1 MSWRNST
8 IAKALEWSILRH
20 QYTGMIQSMTGYGR
34 QEVPFGD
41 LNVTAEVR
49 SLNGKLADV
58 RIKTQLQLGEREIQ
72 LRKMVLDRA
81 VRGKIDVTLDVKG
94 TGMAEAG
101 LPDPRVIKTF
111 YNSLKGI
118 GEDLGVSDDNLF
130 STVLRLPNAFQTS
143 EMEIDAGLWNAIESA
158 MLGALDRLEEFR
170 KKEGESIMQDLSER
184 VNTIDTLLGEVEP
197 FEVEREENLKDR
209 LRQKIQE
216 LERESIDQNRFEQE
230 IIYYLDKLDIHEEK
244 VRLAQHCKYFLEIL
258 GGSNGAKGKKLNF
271 VSQEI
276 GREINTLGAK
286 AQWSP
291 IQRIVVQM
299 KDNLENI
306 KEQLAN
312 AL

>member
-1 MSWRNST
+1 MTQSC
-8 IAKALEWSILRH
+8 EWSILRA
-20 QYTGMIQSMTGYGR
+20 QITSMIQSMTGYGR

-58 RIKTQLQLGEREIQ
+58 RIKTSLQLGEREIQ

-81 VRGKIDVTLDVKG
+81 VRGKIDVSLDVKG
-94 TGMAEAG
+94 SGMAEAG
-101 LPDPRVIKTF
+101 LPDPEVIKTF
-111 YNSLKGI
+111 YTSLKGI
-118 GEDLGVSDDNLF
+118 GSDLGVSDDNLF

-143 EMEIDAGLWNAIESA
+143 DMEIDEGLWNALEKA
-158 MLGALDRLEEFR
+158 MSGALNRLEEFR
-170 KKEGESIMQDLSER
+170 KKEGESILGDLSKR
-184 VNTIDTLLGEVEP
+184 VRTIEALLAEVEP
-197 FEVEREENLKDR
+197 FESEREENLKER
-209 LRQKIQE
+209 LRLKIQE
-216 LERESIDQNRFEQE
+216 LEREAIDQNRFEQE
-230 IIYYLDKLDIHEEK
+230 IIYYLDKLDINEEK
-244 VRLAQHCKYFLEIL
+244 VRLAQHCKYFIEIL
-258 GGSNGAKGKKLNF
+258 ESDGDVKGKKLNF

>member
-1 MSWRNST
+1 MLISISQSG
-8 IAKALEWSILRH
+8 EWSILRL
-20 QYTGMIQSMTGYGR
+20 QFTGMIQSMTGYGR
-34 QEVPFGD
+34 REVPFGE

-58 RIKTQLQLGEREIQ
+58 RIKTPLQLGEREIQ

-94 TGMAEAG
+94 SGMAEAG
-101 LPDPRVIKTF
+101 LPDPEVIKTF
-111 YNSLKGI
+111 YTSLKAI
-118 GEDLGVSDDNLF
+118 GDDLGITDDNLF

-143 EMEIDAGLWNAIESA
+143 EMEIDEGLWQALEKA
-158 MLGALDRLEEFR
+158 MNGALDNLDEFR
-170 KKEGESIMQDLSER
+170 KKEGASILADLSER
-184 VNTIDTLLGEVEP
+184 VQTIETLLGEVEP
-197 FEVEREENLKDR
+197 FEAEREENLKDR

-216 LERESIDQNRFEQE
+216 LEREAIDQNRFEQE

-258 GGSNGAKGKKLNF
+258 HSDAEAKGKKLNF